1 MTKDGYQ
8 KVANKKDLQE
18 GSLLKVEPE
27 GKPIVLSL
35 VNGKVYAMNAVCSH
49 EGGPLEEGTLEGYNL
64 TCPWH
69 YAIFDVRNA
78 KVSDQTV
85 WATDLLSYPVKVEEA
100 TGDILISLDTSVAV
114 SSEQQ
119 QQTPSAIIK
128 RQQNE
133 QQAEEVTKADSKEKG
148 EVNEFE
154 LVLLEKQKHNGTDV
168 MSLKF
173 SKHDTAK
180 QKKELDYISGQY
192 AFFDI
197 GGVFNDPEG
206 PLRHFTI
213 ASSPTENFIMIS
225 TRIRDTPYK
234 KRLSSLEEKRTKVKV
249 RGPMGKFILHEDH
262 SKPAVFLSGGIGV
275 TPFRSMIKYVTDK
288 QLPIKIVMFDSNRD
302 ENNILY
308 KNEFDEYL
316 KINKNLKII
325 YAITGEGGQPPLGH
339 WEGEIGRIDKPMIT
353 KYVSEDDLNK
363 SIFYI
368 CGPPAMLNAIQNI
381 LYEKLRIPK
390 DRVKIEEFTG
400 Y

>member
-1 MTKDGYQ
+1 MGKDGYQ

-35 VNGKVYAMNAVCSH
+35 VNGKVYAMDAVCSH

-69 YAIFDVRNA
+69 YAIFNVRNA

-85 WATDLLSYPVKVEEA
+85 WATDLNSYAVQVEEA
-100 TGDILISLDTSVAV
+100 TGDILISLDTFVAE

-119 QQTPSAIIK
+119 QQKPSAIIQ

-133 QQAEEVTKADSKEKG
+133 QQDVEVTKADSKEKSKL
-148 EVNEFE
+148 NEFE
-154 LVLLEKQKHNGTDV
+154 LVLLEKQKYNETDV
-168 MSLKF
+168 MSFKF
-173 SKHDTAK
+173 SKQDIE

-197 GGVFNDPEG
+197 GGVYNDPEG

-234 KRLSSLEEKRTKVKV
+234 KRLSSLEEEKAKVKV
-249 RGPMGKFILHEDH
+249 RGPMGKFILHEDY
-262 SKPAVFLSGGIGV
+262 SKPAVLLSGGIGV
-275 TPFRSMIKYVTDK
+275 TPFRSMIKYATDK

-302 ENNILY
+302 ETNILY
-308 KNEFDEYL
+308 KNEFDECL
-316 KINKNLKII
+316 KTNKNLKII
-325 YAITGEGGQPPLGH
+325 YTITGEGQPPLGH
-339 WEGEIGRIDKPMIT
+339 WEGEAGRIDKAMIT
-353 KYVSEDDLNK
+353 KYVSEDELNK

-368 CGPPAMLNAIQNI
+368 CGPPAMLNALQNI
-381 LYEKLRIPK
+381 LNEKLKISK